1 MCLQFLRFQDYY
13 KGTEEQGREIP
24 IRIPQSL
31 PVGYLKD
38 TARQCCTIVFPA
50 VLVVLLLG
58 SADAQLEVGDCRAE
72 INLVM
77 RVSPTLGGS
86 LLRFFFH
93 DCFVRVRYL
102 LQRSPQ
108 RDNKPPSNPAEKD
121 SIPNS
126 FLRGFKV
133 IDTIKANLEKAC
145 PSTVSCAD
153 VLALVARD
161 VVSLVGLLILVPQ
174 VPTGRRDGRVSIMSE
189 ALNMLPGFTA
199 NISSLKSQ
207 FAAQG
212 LSVKDLVVLSG
223 AHTLG
228 NAHCFT
234 VTDRIYNFSGRGTIP
249 IPTRPLTRAFSPSTT
264 VTLPWSQKTGL
275 FQSDAAL
282 LDDLETRAYV
292 LRQAN
297 APPTEFFEDFGVS
310 MVNMGNI
317 GVLTGSQGEIRK
329 QFDLF

>member
-1 MCLQFLRFQDYY
+1 MGCDAS
-13 KGTEEQGREIP
+13 I
-24 IRIPQSL
+24 
-31 PVGYLKD
+31 
-38 TARQCCTIVFPA
+38 
-50 VLVVLLLG
+50 LLNATD
-58 SADAQLEVGDCRAE
+58 S
-72 INLVM
+72 
-77 RVSPTLGGS
+77 
-86 LLRFFFH
+86 
-93 DCFVRVRYL
+93 
-102 LQRSPQ
+102 
-108 RDNKPPSNPAEKD
+108 SNPAEKD
-121 SIPNS
+121 AIPNS
-126 FLRGFKV
+126 FLRGYKV

-153 VLALVARD
+153 VLALVVRD

-234 VTDRIYNFSGRGTIP
+234 VTNRIYNFSGRGDNTDTDPALDKTYVPKLRGKCSPLPADAIKP
-249 IPTRPLTRAFSPSTT
+249 IEMDPGSFLSFDNSYF
-264 VTLPWSQKTGL
+264 TLVSKRRGL
-275 FQSDAAL
+275 FESDAAL
-282 LDDLETRAYV
+282 LDDPETRAYV

-317 GVLTGSQGEIRK
+317 GVLTGSQGKSGSSVPSGTRVFTSLPNGK
-329 QFDLF
+329 K

>member
-1 MCLQFLRFQDYY
+1 M
-13 KGTEEQGREIP
+13 
-24 IRIPQSL
+24 
-31 PVGYLKD
+31 
-38 TARQCCTIVFPA
+38 ARQCCTIVFPA
-50 VLVVLLLG
+50 ALVLLLLG
-58 SADAQLEVGDCRAE
+58 SADAQLEVGFYRKSCPNAEAIVRAE
-72 INLVM
+72 ISRVM
-77 RVSPTLGGS
+77 TVAPTLGGP

-93 DCFVRVRYL
+93 DCFVRGCDASIL
-102 LQRSPQ
+102 LNATDS
-108 RDNKPPSNPAEKD
+108 SNPAEKD
-121 SIPNS
+121 AIPNS
-126 FLRGFKV
+126 FLRGYKV

-153 VLALVARD
+153 VLALIARD
-161 VVSLVGLLILVPQ
+161 VVSLAKGPYWE

-234 VTDRIYNFSGRGTIP
+234 VTNRIYNFSGRGDNTDTDP
-249 IPTRPLTRAFSPSTT
+249 ALDKRYVPKLRGKCSPLPADAIKLIEMDPGSFLSFDNSYF
-264 VTLPWSQKTGL
+264 TLVSKRRGL
-275 FQSDAAL
+275 FESDAVL
-282 LDDLETRAYV
+282 LDDSETRAYV

-329 QFDLF
+329 QCALRN